1 MSVHPTLVIL
11 YQNEPLK
18 IVVRKL
24 SQLSGAGKMSAIL
37 IKPLHSSLVYVV
49 GVKCMERKGEE
60 KEEEDGFRMGKY
72 EF

>member
-1 MSVHPTLVIL
+1 
-11 YQNEPLK
+11 
-18 IVVRKL
+18 
-24 SQLSGAGKMSAIL
+24 MSAIL

-72 EF
+72 EFWLFFLFCLKSISELYFINKFKN